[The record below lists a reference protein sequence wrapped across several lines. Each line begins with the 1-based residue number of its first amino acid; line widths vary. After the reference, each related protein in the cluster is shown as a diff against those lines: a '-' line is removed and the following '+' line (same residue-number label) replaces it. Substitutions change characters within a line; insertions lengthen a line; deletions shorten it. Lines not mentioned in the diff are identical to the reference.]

1 MDEPPATDTRPGDT
15 TARQDARAGLLSTVS
30 NAARVLKAFRDGEG
44 ELGVSELSRR
54 LGLGKSNIHRVL
66 TTLVA
71 EGLLVHEP
79 NTRTYRLSLVLCELG
94 EAAKANVNLHTAAT
108 PILEELRN
116 TTGET
121 VQVAVLDGTAVVYVE
136 RLESSHT
143 LRLFTQIGRRMPAHA
158 TSTGKLLL
166 AFLPDEEREAFFT
179 DGPTLEARTPYTITD
194 HDALREELQR
204 IRQRG
209 WSENAQE
216 SEVGV
221 ASVGFPIRDASG
233 RVVAA
238 VSIAGPVMRLDGDS
252 LRRFANVGVEGAKA
266 ISRRLGWTED
276 LEAETE
282 ALEVEGA

>member
-1 MDEPPATDTRPGDT
+1 MGEPSGGKAGGGDT
-15 TARQDARAGLLSTVS
+15 AARQDARGGLLSTVS

-71 EGLLVHEP
+71 EGLLVHDP
-79 NTRTYRLSLVLCELG
+79 QTRTYRLSLVLCELG
-94 EAAKANVNLHTAAT
+94 EVAKANVNLHTAAT

-121 VQVAVLDGTAVVYVE
+121 VQVAVLDGTEVVYVE

-166 AFLPDEEREAFFT
+166 AFLPDEEREAFF
-179 DGPTLEARTPYTITD
+179 DARTLEARTPYTITD

-252 LRRFANVGVEGAKA
+252 LRRFADVGVEGAKA
-266 ISRRLGWTED
+266 ISRRLGWTEGLEAETDD
-276 LEAETE
+276 LEAE
-282 ALEVEGA
+282 GA

>member
-1 MDEPPATDTRPGDT
+1 MGGPSSEAGPHAEGK
-15 TARQDARAGLLSTVS
+15 ARGGLLSTVS
-30 NAARVLKAFRDGEG
+30 NAARVLKAFLDGEG

-54 LGLGKSNIHRVL
+54 LGLGKSSIHRVL

-71 EGLLVHEP
+71 EGLLVHDP
-79 NTRTYRLSLVLCELG
+79 TTRTYRLSLVLCELG

-108 PILEELRN
+108 PVLEELRN
-116 TTGET
+116 ATGET
-121 VQVAVLDGTAVVYVE
+121 VQVAVLDGTEVVYVE

-166 AFLPDEEREAFFT
+166 AFLPEEQREAF
-179 DGPTLEARTPYTITD
+179 LEEAQPLQARTPYTITD
-194 HDALREELQR
+194 PDALRSDLAC
-204 IRQRG
+204 IRRRG

-221 ASVGFPIRDASG
+221 ASVGFPIRDAG
-233 RVVAA
+233 GHVVAA
-238 VSIAGPVMRLDGDS
+238 VSIAGPVMRLDGES
-252 LRRFANVGVEGAKA
+252 LRRFAGVGVEGAKA

-276 LEAETE
+276 VDAQ
-282 ALEVEGA
+282 GA